1 MSPIGF
7 KSQSRLTT
15 DKTTL
20 TLPKKSQKA
29 RGSLEPRTLLAFP
42 RGDDKSIGQIAHRSV
57 GRRDLLGG
65 RPHSTTTNEFRSGGH
80 DVN

>member
-20 TLPKKSQKA
+20 TLIEKAQKA
-29 RGSLEPRTLLAFP
+29 VGGQEPWNTSCFP
-42 RGDDKSIGQIAHRSV
+42 CGDDKSIGQIAHRSV

-65 RPHSTTTNEFRSGGH
+65 RPHSTTTNEFTGGKH
-80 DVN
+80 GD